1 MKSKSVK
8 IINMSNDGKM
18 AIKISDDMK
27 FSELVQAWT
36 FMTSFI
42 FNICEGQGDGVNA
55 LNGGKKE
62 REECLKIFIPIFEEW
77 VAYSKRVNVAK

>member
-1 MKSKSVK
+1 MKSKIVK

-18 AIKISDDMK
+18 AIKISDNMK

-36 FMTSFI
+36 FMTGFI

-62 REECLKIFIPIFEEW
+62 RGVFKNFHSNI
-77 VAYSKRVNVAK
+77 

>member
-1 MKSKSVK
+1 MKSKIVK

-36 FMTSFI
+36 FMTGFI

-62 REECLKIFIPIFEEW
+62 REECKRIFNNVFAEW
-77 VAYSKRVNVAK
+77 IAYSKTKK